1 MKSVLTFS
9 IQTCEFR
16 SVSFELN
23 IVSSPEN
30 ETMTVLLLK
39 STAVNSDKTATNE
52 SSVMKHLSHV
62 KILTHITD
70 TSDDEVKTFLC
81 VKIFKRRHK
90 NDNSDLNE
98 LMTKIFKVMLAL
110 TALTANDEISLS
122 LRADILTSVT
132 YIKAVRDLV
141 WKKTWKKV
149 IHTELITLAT
159 NSTWEEVVLSKN
171 VNIVIS
177 KWVFKLKLHTDDFLD
192 KLKVRVVIKDFSQ
205 MYSVDYKDTFA
216 PTVKFDML

>member
-23 IVSSPEN
+23 IVSLSEN
-30 ETMTVLLLK
+30 ETMTDSLLK

-52 SSVMKHLSHV
+52 SSVIKHLSHV
-62 KILTHITD
+62 KIFTHITD

-98 LMTKIFKVMLAL
+98 LITKIFKVMLAL

-122 LRADILTSVT
+122 LKADILTSVT
-132 YIKAVRDLV
+132 YIKAVRDL
-141 WKKTWKKV
+141 
-149 IHTELITLAT
+149 I
-159 NSTWEEVVLSKN
+159 
-171 VNIVIS
+171 
-177 KWVFKLKLHTDDFLD
+177 
-192 KLKVRVVIKDFSQ
+192 
-205 MYSVDYKDTFA
+205 
-216 PTVKFDML
+216 